1 MLEGSVNDPANA
13 ALTPLN
19 VMRYVRAFWRRKWI
33 VLGVAVLITGLTA
46 LHTTRK
52 PKVYAASTSLIIDV
66 TAPRVLDNDVKELM
80 GDERSNYWFNK
91 EYYATQNQV
100 ITSRAVATRVVE
112 KLGLQH
118 DAAFLGLAHIQDEK
132 ARLQAMQ
139 QADAAGMLQARIS
152 VIPVKDS
159 RVVSI
164 AVEDGDPQRAALL
177 ANEVAQAYMAE
188 NLALRLRTT
197 ETATQWLEERKVELE
212 RASQASELALY
223 DFKKNTDM
231 LSVSPENK
239 KNSVTDRI
247 TSYEATLTQVRTK
260 IAALQGRVEAIRQ
273 LQKGS
278 QPGDE
283 TWAEAVPGA
292 SDSAIQEL
300 KRRFVEQRASC
311 VELSERYLSEHPKMI
326 ECNTKLA
333 VVREDFVRSLTNVV
347 RKAETELAQAVAE
360 EKNLMRLLAAAQD
373 ESFQLGKR
381 QIEFDK
387 MNREAENDRR
397 LYESVL
403 RRLKDIELSGLLR
416 TTNVRVLDAA
426 RPSYAPIKP
435 DVQRSV
441 MLALLMGVLAGCAVV
456 VLLEILENTVATQA
470 DVEERL
476 GLAFLGFVPRVD
488 SKGESPKD
496 RDLFVHRQP
505 KSSVAECCRAI
516 RTNLLFMSPDKPFK
530 TLVVTSSGPQEG
542 KSTSCI
548 FLGVAMAQSGN
559 RVLLLDTDMRRPRL
573 HKAFGVPNDVGISS
587 LVVGEGSLDK
597 AVKSTEVP
605 NLFVLPCG
613 PIPPNPAELLH
624 TQAFADLLKA
634 AGEKFDR
641 IILDSPPLNAVSD
654 SAVLATQ
661 ADGVVLVLRA
671 GKTNRDAAARA
682 LRSLADVQAQ
692 MYGAVLNDL
701 DVTDARY
708 RDTYMSYRGYYGH
721 YAAEESKDGAASS

>member
-1 MLEGSVNDPANA
+1 MEGPVNDPASA
-13 ALTPLN
+13 GLTPLN
-19 VMRYVRAFWRRKWI
+19 VMRYLRAFWRRKWV
-33 VLGVAVLITGLTA
+33 VLGVAVLITGLAA
-46 LHTTRK
+46 LQTLRK

-80 GDERSNYWFNK
+80 ADERSNYWFNK

-100 ITSRAVATRVVE
+100 ITSRAVATRVVD

-118 DAAFLGLAHIQDEK
+118 DAAFLGLSHLDEK
-132 ARLQAMQ
+132 TRQQAMQ
-139 QADAAGMLQARIS
+139 GMDAAGLLQSRIS
-152 VIPVKDS
+152 VLPVRDS
-159 RVVSI
+159 RVVNI
-164 AVEDGDPQRAALL
+164 AVEDLDPQRAALL

-197 ETATQWLEERKVELE
+197 ENATQWLEERKVELE
-212 RASQASELALY
+212 RASQTSELALY
-223 DFKKNTDM
+223 DFKKNSDM
-231 LSVSPENK
+231 LSVSPETK
-239 KNSVTDRI
+239 KSSVSERI
-247 TSYEATLTQVRTK
+247 SSYEATLTQVRTK

-273 LQKGS
+273 LQKSS

-283 TWAEAVPGA
+283 TWAEAVPGP
-292 SDSAIQEL
+292 SDPAIQEY
-300 KRRFVEQRASC
+300 KRRYVEQRAAC
-311 VELSERYLSEHPKMI
+311 VELNERYLPEHPKMI
-326 ECNTKLA
+326 ECASKLT

-360 EKNLMRLLAAAQD
+360 EKNLVRMLAVAQD
-373 ESFQLGKR
+373 ESFQLGRR
-381 QIEFDK
+381 QIEFER
-387 MNREAENDRR
+387 MNREAENNRR

-416 TTNVRVLDAA
+416 TTNVRVLDPA
-426 RPSYAPIKP
+426 RPNFAPIKP
-435 DVQRSV
+435 DVRRSV
-441 MLALLMGVLAGCAVV
+441 LMALLFGLVAGCGVV
-456 VLLEILENTVATQA
+456 VLLEMLENTVSSQA

-476 GLAFLGFVPRVD
+476 GLAFLGFVPRVEG
-488 SKGESPKD
+488 KAESPGE
-496 RDLFVHRQP
+496 RDLYVHRQP

-542 KSTSCI
+542 KSTTCI

-587 LVVGEGSLDK
+587 LVVGEGTLDK

-634 AGEKFDR
+634 AGERFDR
-641 IILDSPPLNAVSD
+641 IVLDSPPLNAVSD
-654 SAVLATQ
+654 SAVLATR

-671 GKTNRDAAARA
+671 GKTNREAARRA

-692 MYGAVLNDL
+692 MYGAILNDL
-701 DVTDARY
+701 DVMDVRY
-708 RDTYMSYRGYYGH
+708 RDTYLGYRGYYGH
-721 YAAEESKDGAASS
+721 YGEETKDGVASS

>member
-1 MLEGSVNDPANA
+1 LEGSVNDPASAGPTALNA
-13 ALTPLN
+13 TRIL
-19 VMRYVRAFWRRKWI
+19 RAFWRRKWV
-33 VLGVAVLITGLTA
+33 VLGVAVLITGLAA
-46 LHTTRK
+46 LQALRQ

-66 TAPRVLDNDVKELM
+66 TAPRVLDGEVKEVM

-100 ITSRAVATRVVE
+100 ITSRAVSTRVVE

-118 DAAFLGLAHIQDEK
+118 DAAFLGLAHLQDEK
-132 ARLQAMQ
+132 ARVQAMQ
-139 QADAAGMLQARIS
+139 GADAAGLLQSRIS
-152 VIPVKDS
+152 VAPVKDS
-159 RVVSI
+159 RVVHI
-164 AVEDGDPQRAALL
+164 AVEDLDPQRAALL

-197 ETATQWLEERKVELE
+197 ESATQWLEERRLELE
-212 RASQASELALY
+212 RTSQTSELALY
-223 DFKKNTDM
+223 DFRKSADM
-231 LSVSPENK
+231 LSVSPQSQK
-239 KNSVTDRI
+239 SSVEGRI
-247 TSYEATLTQVRTK
+247 QSYEANLTQLRMR

-273 LQKGS
+273 LQKSS

-292 SDSAIQEL
+292 GDPAIQEL
-300 KRRFVEQRASC
+300 KRRFVEQRAAC
-311 VELSERYLSEHPKMI
+311 VELSERYLAEHPKLL
-326 ECNTKLA
+326 ECERKLA

-360 EKNLMRLLAAAQD
+360 ERNLVRVLAVAQD
-373 ESFQLGKR
+373 EAFQLGKK
-381 QIEFDK
+381 QIEFE
-387 MNREAENDRR
+387 NLHREAENNRR
-397 LYESVL
+397 LYELVL

-416 TTNVRVLDAA
+416 TTNVRVLDPA
-426 RPSYAPIKP
+426 RPAFVPIKP
-435 DVQRSV
+435 NVRRSV
-441 MLALLMGVLAGCAVV
+441 TLALLFGLVAGCVAAVV
-456 VLLEILENTVATQA
+456 LEFLENSVTSQA
-470 DVEERL
+470 DVEEQL

-488 SKGESPKD
+488 AKGESPKE
-496 RDLFVHRQP
+496 RDLYVHRQP

-542 KSTSCI
+542 KSTTCI

-624 TQAFADLLKA
+624 TQAFAELLKA
-634 AGEKFDR
+634 AGERFDR

-661 ADGVVLVLRA
+661 CDGVVLVLRA
-671 GKTNRDAAARA
+671 GKTNRDSARRA

-692 MYGAVLNDL
+692 LYGAILNDL
-701 DVTDARY
+701 DPMDGRY
-708 RDTYMSYRGYYGH
+708 KDSYLNYRGYYGQV
-721 YAAEESKDGAASS
+721 EEAKDGVASS